1 MRMARTAVIAGA
13 TGLVGGELLR
23 LLLES
28 EAYTEVIAAGRRST
42 GTTHAKLQGVVWEQD
57 RPEAALEGRLKG
69 ADLFIAT
76 GTTIR
81 KAGSQA
87 AFREVDYEL
96 PLRLARSAAAEGAAS
111 LVIVSSIGASA
122 SSRAFYL
129 RVKGELEQELGKLGL
144 RKLVLLR
151 PSQILGARA
160 EKRTLEAAAGAVGKA
175 FGPLMK
181 GPLARYRPVEA
192 RVIAAAMLAAAQHA
206 PEGKTVL
213 ESEALPAEARKLQQR
228 S

>member
-1 MRMARTAVIAGA
+1 MTRTAVIAGA
-13 TGLVGGELLR
+13 TGLVGGELLKR
-23 LLLES
+23 LLES
-28 EAYTEVIAAGRRST
+28 GAYDEVIAAGRRST
-42 GTTHAKLQGVVWEQD
+42 GAAHPKLQQLVWDQEQ
-57 RPEAALEGRLKG
+57 PEASLAGRLKG

-96 PLRLARSAAAEGAAS
+96 PLRLARQAAAEGAAA

-122 SSRAFYL
+122 SSGAFYL

-144 RKLVLLR
+144 RKLVLVR
-151 PSQILGARA
+151 PSQILGERA
-160 EKRTLEAAAGAVGKA
+160 EKRPLEHVAGAVGKA
-175 FGPLMK
+175 FGPLMRE
-181 GPLARYRPVEA
+181 PLARYRPIEA
-192 RVIAAAMLAAAQHA
+192 GVIASAMLAAALHA
-206 PEGKTVL
+206 PDGRTVL
-213 ESEALPAEARKLQQR
+213 ESEALPAEARKLKQR